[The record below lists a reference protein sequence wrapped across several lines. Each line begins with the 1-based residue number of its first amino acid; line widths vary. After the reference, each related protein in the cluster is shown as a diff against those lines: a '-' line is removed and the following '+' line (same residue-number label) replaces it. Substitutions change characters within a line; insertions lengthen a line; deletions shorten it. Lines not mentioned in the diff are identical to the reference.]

1 MPLPAEE
8 GARVLSIDDLYL
20 EGEQPGDEVVVLGG
34 GLTGCECAINQ
45 VRLGRRAH
53 IVEMRDGLAIDAN
66 IRHRPILLAEVERAG
81 IDVNLNARGV
91 RVERGGLV
99 VADGEGEE
107 HLVPGDTV
115 ICAIGQRSRSDA
127 ADALRDAAPFVR
139 VVGDAVRPSNITTAV
154 YEAYHAALDI

>member
-1 MPLPAEE
+1 
-8 GARVLSIDDLYL
+8 
-20 EGEQPGDEVVVLGG
+20 
-34 GLTGCECAINQ
+34 
-45 VRLGRRAH
+45 
-53 IVEMRDGLAIDAN
+53 MRDGLAIDAN

-81 IDVNLNARGV
+81 VDVNLNARGV
-91 RVERGGLV
+91 RVEKRGGLV
-99 VADGEGEE
+99 VADGKGEE